1 MKRVLFRQ
9 TESGTISVVNDHG
22 TCAMFFG
29 NPFNSIE
36 GMVFKRA
43 VSPQEFE
50 HLCNDDRYTS
60 CGTELHIPMPTKWEI
75 MSKNGNTL
83 LLRRKIGEKVQLA
96 NLTIKPGYYTM
107 HHIVKDIETRLIN
120 GKSTTEKFRIWY
132 DGKFNN
138 TVVELLP
145 GFSPIRDRKPVA
157 KVISPAKKQSVKKA
171 A

>member
-1 MKRVLFRQ
+1 MKRVLIRQ
-9 TESGTISVVNDHG
+9 TESGTISIVNDRG

-29 NPFNSIE
+29 NPFNNGE
-36 GMVFKRA
+36 EMVFKRT

-60 CGTELHIPMPTKWEI
+60 GGTELNIPMPTKWEI
-75 MSKNGNTL
+75 MAKNGNTL
-83 LLRRKIGEKVQLA
+83 FLRRKIGEKTQLA
-96 NLTIKPGYYTM
+96 NLIIRQGHYTM

-132 DGKFNN
+132 NGKFSN

-145 GFSPIRDRKPVA
+145 GFSLIKDRQYSAVTMP
-157 KVISPAKKQSVKKA
+157 KQSAKKA
-171 A
+171 AA